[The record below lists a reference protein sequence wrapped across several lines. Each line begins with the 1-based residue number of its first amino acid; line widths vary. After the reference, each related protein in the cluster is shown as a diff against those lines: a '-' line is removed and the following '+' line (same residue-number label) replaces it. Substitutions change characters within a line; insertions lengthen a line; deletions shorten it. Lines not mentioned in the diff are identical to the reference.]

1 MIEWLG
7 SAPSGTE
14 PACIVRW
21 VVPPANK
28 LKPPPRAKQV
38 AARPEQPC
46 LALQREAD
54 EQLRRTEESGLN
66 SRPFAGQKLQRR
78 QAPKTGAE
86 EALQKHCLPTGGMA
100 CELERPAN
108 ASRTKSGALAAKGR
122 TARGRTALV
131 PLAKRHSRR
140 FKLPRRLASERI
152 RFLRCLTFE
161 ITGMPRLAGACPL
174 DWNAKGLPTFG
185 QRRQSAKIGGV
196 QSHQSQAY
204 ERGSPWRRLHEV

>member
-28 LKPPPRAKQV
+28 PKPPPRAKQV

-54 EQLRRTEESGLN
+54 KQLRCTEENGLN

-86 EALQKHCLPTGGMA
+86 EALQKHGSLTGGTA
-100 CELERPAN
+100 CELARPTN
-108 ASRTKSGALAAKGR
+108 ASRTKSGALAANGR

-131 PLAKRHSRR
+131 PLATRHSRR

-152 RFLRCLTFE
+152 RILRCLTFE
-161 ITGMPRLAGACPL
+161 MRGKHRLAGVCPL
-174 DWNAKGLPTFG
+174 D
-185 QRRQSAKIGGV
+185 
-196 QSHQSQAY
+196 
-204 ERGSPWRRLHEV
+204 